1 MGLNNSQ
8 YNAIMREYDRKQAVN
23 KYNLDQ
29 RIAKIYK
36 AVPQLEELDSSIG
49 SMAVARARKILEGD
63 KTALEKL
70 KEDFRDLEEQRSILL
85 ASGGFSRED
94 MEMKYHCDD
103 CKDTGYKDNRKCHC
117 FKQAVIELLYTQ
129 SNLKQILM
137 RENFRTFSY
146 DYFSSSQV
154 VPELGIS
161 QLDYMHQ
168 VVEKCWNFIESFDV
182 AFKNVLF
189 TGTTGVGKTFL
200 SNCIADELIRRC
212 HSVIY
217 LSASELFD
225 IFSKNKFD
233 FELQEN
239 MEEMYQYILD
249 CDLLI
254 IDDLGT
260 ELTNTFTTSQLFY
273 CINERI
279 LRKKSV
285 IVSTNLSMNMLRDIY
300 SERVTSRM
308 ISEYEVIKLLGED
321 IRIQKKIREV

>member
-8 YNAIMREYDRKQAVN
+8 YNAIMREYDRKQFVN
-23 KYNLDQ
+23 KYDMDQ
-29 RIAKIYK
+29 RIAKIYRS
-36 AVPQLEELDSSIG
+36 VPQLEELDSSIG
-49 SMAVARARKILEGD
+49 SMAVARARKMLEGD

-70 KEDFRDLEEQRSILL
+70 KEDFRDLEEQRNILL
-85 ASGGFSRED
+85 ASGGFTQDD
-94 MEMKYHCDD
+94 MEMQYHCGD
-103 CKDTGYKDNRKCHC
+103 CKDTGYKNNKKCHC

-137 RENFRTFSY
+137 RENFEAFSY
-146 DYFSSSQV
+146 DFFSPSQMV
-154 VPELGIS
+154 GNFGVS

-168 VVEKCWNFIESFDV
+168 VVEKCWSFIKSFDTS
-182 AFKNVLF
+182 FQNILF

-200 SNCIADELIRRC
+200 SNCIANELIRRC
-212 HSVIY
+212 QSVIY

-233 FELQEN
+233 FDPQEN

-300 SERVTSRM
+300 SERVTSRI
-308 ISEYEVIKLLGED
+308 ISEYEIIQLLGED
-321 IRIQKKIREV
+321 IRIQKKIREI